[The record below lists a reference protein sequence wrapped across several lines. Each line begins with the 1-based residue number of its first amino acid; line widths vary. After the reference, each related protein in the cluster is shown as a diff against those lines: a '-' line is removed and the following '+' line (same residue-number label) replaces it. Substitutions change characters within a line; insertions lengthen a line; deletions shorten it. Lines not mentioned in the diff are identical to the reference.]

1 LIHFYKRFTYT
12 MTTTDTKF
20 QIDEIEPPQIED
32 ILDDDDYSGM
42 PDLDDNPAE
51 PGSTAAASPNADK
64 APREE
69 AESPRAKV
77 GEWEDILG
85 SGRLRK
91 KTLVEGTGER
101 PERGSRV
108 SIKLT
113 ESLQPD
119 TDIVKEDEELEF
131 NAGESE
137 VLQALDLIV
146 PLMYVGETALV
157 ESGSDFCYGGQGDGT
172 RIPGS
177 AQIYLRVELV
187 SCQDLPA
194 IPDIPL
200 TERARIGN
208 EKRLRGNNWYT
219 RAEYSQAVQCY
230 RKAVEYLDD
239 ESIDNE
245 VEVPIDRFLLPRE
258 VQDLL
263 ENRVKAYNNMAQ
275 AQMKLTAWDSALA
288 SIKQVLKVEPNN
300 EKALFRKSK
309 VLQEKCR
316 VEEAVGIL
324 RRVTRL
330 YPSNKPAQVELS
342 ALLAKQRKGREKE
355 QAMSR
360 KMLGITPGAPVKT
373 ETGSGRFSKQTKLM
387 VACIGG
393 LGAILGAIVARTYN
407 FA

>member
-1 LIHFYKRFTYT
+1 LIHFYKRFTDT
-12 MTTTDTKF
+12 MTTTDTNF

-42 PDLDDNPAE
+42 PELDDNPAD
-51 PGSTAAASPNADK
+51 PGSTAAAPPSAGK
-64 APREE
+64 ATQEE
-69 AESPRAKV
+69 TESPRAKV

-91 KTLVEGTGER
+91 KILVEGTGER

-119 TDIVKEDEELEF
+119 TDIVREEEELEF

-172 RIPGS
+172 RIPSS

-187 SCQDLPA
+187 SCKDLPA

-258 VQDLL
+258 VQELL

-316 VEEAVGIL
+316 IEEAVGIL

-373 ETGSGRFSKQTKLM
+373 ETGSGRFSKQTKLI